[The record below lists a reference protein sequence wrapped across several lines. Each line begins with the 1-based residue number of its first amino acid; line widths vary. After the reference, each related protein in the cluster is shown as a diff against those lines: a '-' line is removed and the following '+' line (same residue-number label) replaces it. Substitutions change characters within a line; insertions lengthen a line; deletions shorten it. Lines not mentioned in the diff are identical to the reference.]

1 MFMLYYTPRS
11 RSMPPAARVLFAALM
26 GASLAACGN
35 HDPAPSPSV
44 PAAQQPAPVPGAA
57 DPSRACSAKS
67 ANMRCA
73 P

>member
-1 MFMLYYTPRS
+1 MQYCLTPFRWT
-11 RSMPPAARVLFAALM
+11 PHAARLLFAALM

-35 HDPAPSPSV
+35 DDPAP
-44 PAAQQPAPVPGAA
+44 PAPAQQSAPDTA

-67 ANMRCA
+67 ASMRCA

>member
-1 MFMLYYTPRS
+1 MQYCPTTI
-11 RSMPPAARVLFAALM
+11 RSMPRAARFLFAVLM

-35 HDPAPSPSV
+35 DDPAP
-44 PAAQQPAPVPGAA
+44 PAPVAQTPAPAPDAA

-67 ANMRCA
+67 ASMRCA

>member
-1 MFMLYYTPRS
+1 MLMLYFTPRS
-11 RSMPPAARVLFAALM
+11 RSMPLAARVLFAALM

-35 HDPAPSPSV
+35 DDPSPSV
-44 PAAQQPAPVPGAA
+44 PVAQQPVPALGAA

-67 ANMRCA
+67 ASMRCA

>member
-1 MFMLYYTPRS
+1 MQYCPPTPRCT
-11 RSMPPAARVLFAALM
+11 PLAARLLFAALM

-35 HDPAPSPSV
+35 DDPAP
-44 PAAQQPAPVPGAA
+44 AAPVAQEPAPAPGAA

-67 ANMRCA
+67 ASMRCA